1 MSRDNGYVDPGR
13 KTFLGVSSF
22 QALAMFRRGLFYSY
36 LSIYLRAYLG
46 LSVTETTFFAAF
58 PMVVNIIFQMFV
70 WGVVS
75 DRYQKRRTL
84 IILGEISA
92 AVITFLVWLVHSW
105 SASPR
110 TAGYAIIIGFTVVEI
125 FWSMSNVSWTAL
137 LSDLYP
143 GYKRAGIQ
151 GKLFTVGGAG
161 RIIGVWIGGLA
172 YDGMSRYYEGW
183 GFEEGFLFFVASGV
197 MLLSTIPMFFLP
209 EGGVPGA
216 KKDEGGGKPGG
227 RILEL
232 SSYSKVYFL
241 FLVAMI
247 LLNFGKNGVT
257 LLKTQYLVLDEGFD
271 VSSTMLSYVVNM
283 RSVAICL
290 GGLLIG
296 RLTDWFND
304 QRVLMSGAIV
314 SILSLLGF
322 ALSRV
327 LWAIFVSN
335 FLYGLAQVVVRAS
348 AYSYASKLIPPR
360 HRGKQFAL
368 FNATFYLSWGLA
380 GTLIFGPIVDLLIGS
395 GATQVFS
402 YRTSF
407 AASAVLVLGG
417 MLVLLRANR
426 MRALM
431 KTEEY

>member
-1 MSRDNGYVDPGR
+1 MSSDNGYVKPGK

-36 LSIYLRAYLG
+36 LSVYLRAYLG

-84 IILGEISA
+84 IILGEVSA
-92 AVITFLVWLVHSW
+92 AIITFLVWLVHSW
-105 SASPR
+105 STSPR
-110 TAGYAIIIGFTVVEI
+110 AAGYVIIIGFTVVEI

-143 GYKRAGIQ
+143 GYKRASIQ
-151 GKLFTVGGAG
+151 GKLSTVGGAG

-209 EGGVPGA
+209 EGGVAGA
-216 KKDEGGGKPGG
+216 GEDEGGKTKG
-227 RILEL
+227 RILEP
-232 SSYSKVYFL
+232 SAYSKVYL
-241 FLVAMI
+241 MFLVAMI
-247 LLNFGKNGVT
+247 LLNFGKNGVS

-271 VSSTMLSYVVNM
+271 VSSTMLGYVVNM

-290 GGLLIG
+290 GGLIIG
-296 RLTDWFND
+296 KLTNWFD
-304 QRVLMSGAIV
+304 DKKVLLSGAVV

-327 LWAIFVSN
+327 LWAIFLSN
-335 FLYGLAQVVVRAS
+335 FLYGLAQVVVKAS

-368 FNATFYLSWGLA
+368 FNATFFLSWGLA

-395 GATQVFS
+395 GATEVFS

-407 AASAVLVLGG
+407 AASALLVLAG
-417 MLVLLRANR
+417 MAVLIRVDR
-426 MRALM
+426 MRAQ
-431 KTEEY
+431 TENEEY